1 MEFEKFLI
9 EQAKADGI
17 EKMVVGGIIKNDKNE
32 FLILGRK
39 KDDFMGGIDEIPS
52 GNLEHGENLFEGL
65 LREVKEETN
74 LDVKSIGNYINS
86 FDYVSG
92 SGKKARQFNF
102 IVNTKNTN
110 NIQLTE
116 HDYFVWQTIDEV
128 NLNNKITPKTKLT
141 LNISS
146 YNK

>member
-1 MEFEKFLI
+1 MEFDKRLI
-9 EQAKADGI
+9 DNAKADGI
-17 EKMVVGGIIKNDKNE
+17 EKIVVGGIIKNDKNE

-52 GNLEHGENLFEGL
+52 GNLEQGETLFEGL
-65 LREVKEETN
+65 IREIKEETN
-74 LDVKSIGNYINS
+74 LDVEAIGNYVDS
-86 FDYVSG
+86 FDYISG

-116 HDYFVWQTIDEV
+116 HDYYVWQTIDEV
-128 NLNNKITPKTKLT
+128 NANNKITPKTKLT
-141 LNISS
+141 INILS